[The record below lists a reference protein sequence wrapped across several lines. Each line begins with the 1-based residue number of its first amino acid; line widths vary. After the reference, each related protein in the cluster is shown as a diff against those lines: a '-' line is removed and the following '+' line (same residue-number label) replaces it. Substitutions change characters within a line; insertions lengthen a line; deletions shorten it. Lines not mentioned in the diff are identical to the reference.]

1 VREWIEV
8 KESTGKG
15 LGVFATTD
23 IPCGA
28 RVLAEEP
35 LLRRDEENGSSIDI
49 LSAFEKLSVSQKNSY
64 LQLRGFAGA
73 AFKRA
78 AEDETGRAWQAMS
91 PMERKILTIWAAN
104 TFGHVFLL
112 GSRFNHS
119 CIPNINFAYNPDL
132 DKETFH
138 AVRNIT
144 AGEELTITY
153 IDGMNRTRKQ
163 RQVELDKRG
172 FICDCPACENT
183 KEGETREK
191 KRAQMLDLDQ
201 ALAIQMRLRTSAAWS
216 QATRLTQ
223 RLAAIQR
230 SEGLLTRPLGITSV
244 HQSSPPIESDSI
256 LDIMTL
262 LRSV

>member
-78 AEDETGRAWQAMS
+78 AEDETGRA
-91 PMERKILTIWAAN
+91 
-104 TFGHVFLL
+104 
-112 GSRFNHS
+112 
-119 CIPNINFAYNPDL
+119 
-132 DKETFH
+132 
-138 AVRNIT
+138 
-144 AGEELTITY
+144 
-153 IDGMNRTRKQ
+153 
-163 RQVELDKRG
+163 
-172 FICDCPACENT
+172 
-183 KEGETREK
+183 
-191 KRAQMLDLDQ
+191 
-201 ALAIQMRLRTSAAWS
+201 
-216 QATRLTQ
+216 
-223 RLAAIQR
+223 
-230 SEGLLTRPLGITSV
+230 
-244 HQSSPPIESDSI
+244 
-256 LDIMTL
+256 
-262 LRSV
+262 